1 MRRAAPIFVT
11 VFAAVGIA
19 SFLSLV
25 VAPEAR
31 SQAPPEDTS
40 GGSEPYHQVVD
51 NATAGRFEAPGWR
64 VAPANASTFGEDYA
78 YADPSDDAE
87 PARFTVDIPATD
99 HYAVFARWPGGND
112 VTTAARFGM
121 DTTSGVQWDE
131 VDQRADADFW
141 VLIGIYEME
150 QGQRAIQVTRGPSG
164 DGRLVA
170 DAVMVVGDAMV
181 APDGRTATIAN
192 PDELAG
198 GEPAGDGTLSTQS
211 VTIAASGRDVV
222 RVAKKHL
229 GTPYGTKR
237 CRAFRQE
244 DCSCHTKLVFKKFGY
259 RLPDSPVKQ
268 YKMNKGKRI
277 GKKSNLRRGDLV
289 FNDLTGGGMN
299 SHFGD
304 HVSIYAGNGKIIHAS
319 NWRNW
324 DRVVIS
330 ELKYLR
336 GFERGIRLR
345 V

>member
-1 MRRAAPIFVT
+1 MRRAAPIFVA
-11 VFAAVGIA
+11 VFAAAGIA
-19 SFLSLV
+19 TFLSLV

-31 SQAPPEDTS
+31 SQASPEDTS

-51 NATAGRFEAPGWR
+51 NATAESFEAPGWQ
-64 VAPANASTFGEDYA
+64 VAPASANTFGEDYA
-78 YADPSDDAE
+78 YADPSDDAG
-87 PARFTVDIPATD
+87 PARYTVDIPETD

-150 QGQRAIQVTRGPSG
+150 QGQRAIEVTRGSSVQ
-164 DGRLVA
+164 GRLVA

-181 APDGRTATIAN
+181 APDGRTATTAN

-198 GEPAGDGTLSTQS
+198 DGTAGDGTLSTQS

-222 RVAKKHL
+222 RVAKRHL
-229 GTPYGTKR
+229 GTPYGTNR
-237 CRAFRQE
+237 CRAYRQE
-244 DCSCHTKLVFKKFGY
+244 DCSCHTKLVFKRFGY
-259 RLPDSPVKQ
+259 NLPDSPVRQ

-319 NWRNW
+319 NFRDW

-330 ELKYLR
+330 ELRYLR

>member
-1 MRRAAPIFVT
+1 MRRAAHIFVT

-25 VAPEAR
+25 VVPEAR

-40 GGSEPYHQVVD
+40 SGSEPYHQVVD
-51 NATAGRFEAPGWR
+51 NATAGSFVAPGWR
-64 VAPANASTFGEDYA
+64 VAPASDTTFGEDYA
-78 YADPSDDAE
+78 YADPSDDAG
-87 PARFTVDIPATD
+87 PARYTVDIPETD

-150 QGQRAIQVTRGPSG
+150 QGQRAIQVTRGASG

-181 APDGRTATIAN
+181 APDGRTATTAN

-198 GEPAGDGTLSTQS
+198 DRTAGDGTLSTQS

-222 RVAKKHL
+222 RVAKRHL
-229 GTPYGTKR
+229 GTPYGTNR

-244 DCSCHTKLVFKKFGY
+244 DCSCHTKLVFKKFRY
-259 RLPDSPVKQ
+259 NLPDSPVKQ
-268 YKMNKGKRI
+268 SKMNKGKRI
-277 GKKSNLRRGDLV
+277 GKKSKLKRGDLV
-289 FNDLTGGGMN
+289 FNDLNGGGMN
-299 SHFGD
+299 HHFKD

-319 NWRNW
+319 NYWKWR
-324 DRVVIS
+324 RVVIS